1 MTETLVE
8 ALRGQEAS
16 WNARPLLRALY
27 ESWFV
32 QVCRALSPAP
42 GRSIELGS
50 GIGTLQRTCPRVE
63 PTDVE
68 LTPWAS
74 QVVDAEALPY
84 ADGALAN
91 LVLVDVFHH
100 LARPARFLDE
110 AVRTLAP
117 GGRVVVLD
125 PYCSPV
131 STRAYKRFHHERTD
145 MSADP
150 FADDASIAEEP
161 LASNQA
167 RATLAFFRHADELAD
182 RWPALRVV
190 ERRRLALFAYPLS
203 GGFTGRQL
211 VPAALGRGL
220 ARVEGVLGLLAPL
233 FAFRCLVVLER
244 VPPASDAHDLD
255 TELPEREESHA

>member
-1 MTETLVE
+1 MTETLVD

-32 QVCRALSPAP
+32 QVCQALSPAA

-50 GIGTLQRTCPRVE
+50 GIGTLQHTCPRVE
-63 PTDVE
+63 RTDVE
-68 LTPWAS
+68 PTPWAS
-74 QVVDAEALPY
+74 EVVDAEALPY
-84 ADGALAN
+84 PDGALAN

-125 PYCSPV
+125 PYCSTV

-145 MSADP
+145 LSVDP

-167 RATLAFFRHADELAD
+167 RATLAFFRHADELAGL
-182 RWPALRVV
+182 WPALRVV

-220 ARVEGVLGLLAPL
+220 ARFEGLLGFLAPL

-244 VPPASDAHDLD
+244 TGPASHAHDLD
-255 TELPEREESHA
+255 AELPESEERHA